1 MYWVGSVVGGVE
13 GVGCV
18 EFWSAF
24 EILVMNY
31 ASIFYFI
38 YYLGTGLAE
47 GSILVIWGFSTI
59 MIFEGLARGL

>member
-1 MYWVGSVVGGVE
+1 MGGAE

-18 EFWSAF
+18 EFWSVF
-24 EILVMNY
+24 EILVMSY

-47 GSILVIWGFSTI
+47 GSVLGELGVQYCNSLRAFG
-59 MIFEGLARGL
+59 

>member
-1 MYWVGSVVGGVE
+1 M
-13 GVGCV
+13 GCV

-24 EILVMNY
+24 EILVMSY

-47 GSILVIWGFSTI
+47 GSILVSWGSSTI
-59 MIFEGLARGL
+59 MIFEGLAGGL